1 MNFFKS
7 KGLSF
12 KFSLMYTGIAILI
25 LIITFE
31 LSFFTQSRLYSK
43 QREES
48 IQYVADYLEKLIK
61 LDDEDFLF
69 FQDYFIEH
77 HKEYKIPVHFDFDE
91 CNLSREKYETL
102 FAQQYPGMVLGK
114 DITFAELSKDVKDA
128 YAIWN
133 YEYYRL
139 TFEEAAKSFHIAY
152 AYYLVP
158 TGEPEHM
165 YWFLDIA
172 RDSETIDGE
181 EWLALCLDIH
191 DPVIKHKCMWEA
203 WNTGKRPK
211 GYDIYDDSFE
221 YGMTYAYYTPL
232 FINEHKLGVIGV
244 EVEIKKVNHEILVS
258 TLYQMVIIAG
268 LLIIFMILFLITIRT
283 ETIKKFVNLRNI
295 NEEGQNS
302 KLTDSEGQSSEI
314 KNQPYESHSDEV
326 DIFDA
331 LTGIRNKYS
340 FDKDVQKVEWEISCG
355 CTKIGIAIT
364 KLNMQFDNNSGSE
377 SENKAIG
384 TLCNIVCD
392 IFAHSPVYRIDN
404 DKFGIILKKHDLS
417 NIEALVEKF
426 NRTIKEM
433 HDDSALEEW
442 EKISAKI
449 RYAIYDSSVD
459 INFGNLIKRADC

>member
-1 MNFFKS
+1 MF
-7 KGLSF
+7 
-12 KFSLMYTGIAILI
+12 TGITILI
-25 LIITFE
+25 LIITFQ
-31 LSFFTQSRLYSK
+31 LSFFTQSRIYSR

-48 IQYVADYLEKLIK
+48 IQYVADYLEKLVK

-77 HKEYKIPVHFDFDE
+77 HKEYKIPVHFDYE
-91 CNLSREKYETL
+91 ETNLSREKYETL

-114 DITFAELSKDVKDA
+114 DITFAELSKEVKDA

-139 TFEEAAKSFHIAY
+139 TFEEAAKSFNIAY

-181 EWLALCLDIH
+181 DWLALCLDIH

-232 FINEHKLGVIGV
+232 FINETKLGVIGV

-258 TLYQMVIIAG
+258 TLYQMLVIA
-268 LLIIFMILFLITIRT
+268 LLMIIFMIIFLLMIRSDS
-283 ETIKKFVNLRNI
+283 IRNFVNS
-295 NEEGQNS
+295 GS
-302 KLTDSEGQSSEI
+302 KEDSQDKENVNQSTSQETFN
-314 KNQPYESHSDEV
+314 KALQSDESEMN
-326 DIFDA
+326 DS
-331 LTGIRNKYS
+331 LTGIRNRISYEKEI
-340 FDKDVQKVEWEISCG
+340 QKVEWEISSG
-355 CTKIGIAIT
+355 CNEVGLAIVDDTNFHKIVERYGQD
-364 KLNMQFDNNSGSE
+364 KG
-377 SENKAIG
+377 NKAIIS
-384 TLCNIVCD
+384 LCDIICD
-392 IFAHSPVYRIDN
+392 IFTHSPVFRIEE
-404 DKFGIILKKHDLS
+404 DKFVIILKKHDLR
-417 NIEALVEKF
+417 NIDTLTDKF
-426 NRTIKEM
+426 NKKLSEI
-433 HDDSALEEW
+433 HNDSVLEEW
-442 EKISAKI
+442 DKISAGIK
-449 RYAIYDSSVD
+449 YDSFDSSVD
-459 INFGNLIKRADC
+459 TTFNDLFKRVDN